1 MKYEVLLAL
10 ISKQVEERVEA
21 LASSLSHGRRGPRGH
36 EGAKGESGRD
46 GRDGKDF
53 VLAEH
58 EETIR
63 GWAKEF
69 ALKFEDLSA
78 EQIGELRGPRGAD
91 GRDGKGFEFEEH
103 KEAINALIR
112 DEVAKLI
119 PDLKLKFSDLTAE
132 DLAEIRGPRGRD
144 GRPGKDF
151 VFEEHREFFES
162 LKLKFSDL
170 TDEERDSLT
179 LKFSSLS
186 CQERDEL
193 RLRFE
198 DLTDEE
204 RLSLRGARGPRG
216 QKGQAGRDGKDG
228 LSIRGL
234 PGPVGLR
241 GEPGLNGRDGI
252 DGRDGAD
259 APYITDIDVEKDGK
273 KIRFVF
279 YMSDGTKIRTNSIA
293 TSSDS
298 TQQFITA
305 GGAYSVNQGGGSG
318 TPGADGKSAYE
329 IAVDNGFVGTEQEW
343 LDSLKGEQGDP
354 GADGADG
361 APGADGADGK
371 SAYEIAV
378 ENGFVGTEEEWLE
391 SLIGPEGPQ
400 GPPGG
405 SSDLEFFNEGSSLGN
420 ASELD
425 FVGDGVSASTDGTRI
440 TVTIDQ
446 SASSGQVLLGM
457 DCEATV
463 FVGAAVRLESD
474 SPTELNMSQWPVLSS
489 LLSMDAS
496 TYDTIAVNGLA
507 DSESNASIIG
517 VVQNKPTSTTCDIRI
532 IGPMSGIFSGL
543 NVQKEYFLS
552 DIHPGTIVPRDQAPS
567 GSGKVLIRIG
577 QAFGSSDFL
586 VSRGDM
592 HVIP

>member
-21 LASSLSHGRRGPRGH
+21 LASSLPHGRRGPRGH
-36 EGAKGESGRD
+36 EGAKGDKGLD
-46 GRDGKDF
+46 GRHGKDF

-78 EQIGELRGPRGAD
+78 EQIGALRGPRGAD
-91 GRDGKGFEFEEH
+91 GRDGKDFKFEDH
-103 KEAINALIR
+103 REAIDSIIR
-112 DEVAKLI
+112 DEIEKLA
-119 PDLKLKFSDLTAE
+119 PDLKLKFSDLTDE
-132 DLAEIRGPRGRD
+132 DLAKIRGPRGRD
-144 GRPGKDF
+144 GRDGKDF
-151 VFEEHREFFES
+151 VFDEHRDFFES

-170 TDEERDSLT
+170 TPEERDSLT

-216 QKGQAGRDGKDG
+216 QRGQAGRDGKDG

-241 GEPGLNGRDGI
+241 GEPGVNGRDGI
-252 DGRDGAD
+252 DGKDGAD

-273 KIRFVF
+273 KIRFIF
-279 YMSDGTKIRTNSIA
+279 YMSDGKKILTNSFDVP
-293 TSSDS
+293 SEKV
-298 TQQFITA
+298 QQFITA
-305 GGAYSVNQGGGSG
+305 GGAYTANQGGGSG

-329 IAVDNGFVGTEQEW
+329 IALENGFVGTEVEW
-343 LDSLKGEQGDP
+343 LDSLK

-361 APGADGADGK
+361 APGADGADGADGK

-378 ENGFVGTEEEWLE
+378 ENGFSGTEEEWLD
-391 SLIGPEGPQ
+391 SLVGPQ

-405 SSDLEFFNEGSSLGN
+405 SSDLEFFDEGVSLGN
-420 ASELD
+420 ASEID
-425 FVGDGVSASTDGTRI
+425 FVGDGILASTDGTRI
-440 TVTIDQ
+440 TVTVDQ
-446 SASSGQVLLGM
+446 SAASGQVLLGM
-457 DCEATV
+457 TCDPSV
-463 FVGAAVRLESD
+463 FVGAAVRLEAS
-474 SPTELNMSQWPVLSS
+474 SPTELTMDEWPVLS
-489 LLSMDAS
+489 LLLTLDAS
-496 TYDTIAVNGLA
+496 TYNAVAVNGLA
-507 DSESNASIIG
+507 DSIENAQIIG
-517 VVQNKPTSTTCDIRI
+517 LVQNKPTSTTCDIRV
-532 IGPMSGIFSGL
+532 IGPLSGIFSGL
-543 NVQKEYFLS
+543 DVGTEYFLS
-552 DIHPGTIVPRDQAPS
+552 DLHPGIITPRVLAPS
-567 GSGKVLIRIG
+567 DPGSVLLRIG
-577 QAFGSSDFL
+577 QAYGPGDFL
-586 VSRGDM
+586 ISRGDI

>member
-112 DEVAKLI
+112 DEVAKLV

-162 LKLKFSDL
+162 LKLRFSDL

-293 TSSDS
+293 VSSEP

-318 TPGADGKSAYE
+318 TP
-329 IAVDNGFVGTEQEW
+329 
-343 LDSLKGEQGDP
+343 
-354 GADGADG
+354 
-361 APGADGADGK
+361 GADGK